1 MFNYQNFFEEIENDL
16 TLHQHDIDAKIY
28 QAPNTHNKILK
39 RYIIERNKLQQLE
52 TAKNSKFGELF
63 HHYRYE
69 SDIRCEN
76 KDVAIFYV
84 KGDKKYIDKESEYQ
98 KQLLLVETLERWLKK
113 ADRIGFD
120 IKNIIEYL
128 KWSSGV

>member
-1 MFNYQNFFEEIENDL
+1 MFNYNEFFEEIEEDL
-16 TLHQHDIDAKIY
+16 TLHQHDIDKKIY

-52 TAKNSKFGELF
+52 SKQYKIHKDLF

-76 KDVAIFYV
+76 KDVALFYV
-84 KGDKKYIDKESEYQ
+84 RGDEKYLKIQSEYQ
-98 KQLLLVETLERWLKK
+98 KQLLLVETIEKWLKK

-128 KWSSGV
+128 KWSAGV